1 MKMIRRI
8 TLLVAAALLAL
19 AMSAPVAFAAQEPP
33 PGCMKDKG
41 TWTCTTTD
49 KPGNSDENGKGNQP
63 EAVVID
69 ETQGNLTNKSPEES
83 QDLADNECTQ
93 GSPGLCKQAER
104 Q

>member
-1 MKMIRRI
+1 MMIRRI
-8 TLLVAAALLAL
+8 TMLVAAAVLAL
-19 AMSAPVAFAAQEPP
+19 ALSAPVALAAQDLP
-33 PGCMKDKG
+33 PGCTKDRG
-41 TWTCTTTD
+41 TISCTTTD
-49 KPGNSDENGKGNQP
+49 KPGNSEQGSGDP
-63 EAVVID
+63 PPTAVVED